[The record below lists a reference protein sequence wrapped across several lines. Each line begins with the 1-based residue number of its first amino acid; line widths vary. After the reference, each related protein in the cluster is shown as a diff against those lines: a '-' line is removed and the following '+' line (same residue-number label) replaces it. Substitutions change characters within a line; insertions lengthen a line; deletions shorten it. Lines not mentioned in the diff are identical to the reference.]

1 MHMGALRARPTW
13 ALLLVLGSPF
23 PAAGQILTLDQAV
36 ESALL
41 THPALA
47 GALARADGA
56 AETLEVARA
65 ARLPGALLSASVTRF
80 QDPMVVAPLHSFD
93 PTNPPSFDE
102 SLVQGRLGLQYT
114 LFDSG
119 ERSSRVD
126 GADAMAEA
134 ARYGAAATEME
145 ILEQVAAAYVRVLAT
160 RAVRQATTAQLD
172 AIEEEHSRALQQV
185 DAGTVP
191 ELEALRAAASLQDV
205 RAQAAAANARVG
217 LAERSLARLIGV
229 GPESV
234 VTRSLA
240 DVSAA
245 RSGPGDDR
253 VTNPVLARADR
264 AVQAAEARVQEQ
276 RASRLPQLTLAAAVL
291 DFGTTSGG
299 HVAEWQAGLQV
310 SWPVFT
316 GGAGSAAIRRAEAD
330 LRATRSDL
338 SATELQLA
346 GQTDAAATAVL
357 EADER
362 TLALE
367 TSVTQW
373 EEVTRIEALALE
385 AGVGVQSDLL
395 RAQAGLF
402 QARAGY
408 ARARYDAVI
417 ARVSLARAQGVLDRN
432 WLNNSLEIGR

>member
-1 MHMGALRARPTW
+1 MGNLQTHIW
-13 ALLLVLGSPF
+13 ALMLALSSPL
-23 PAAGQILTLDQAV
+23 PAVSQTLTLDQAV
-36 ESALL
+36 ESALR
-41 THPALA
+41 THPAIA

-56 AETLEVARA
+56 AETLRAARA
-65 ARLPGALLSASVTRF
+65 ARLPGASLNASLTQF

-102 SLVQGRLGLQYT
+102 SLVQGRFGLQYT

-119 ERSSRVD
+119 ERSSRIE
-126 GADAMAEA
+126 GADAMVDA

-145 ILEQVAAAYVRVLAT
+145 LLEQVAVAYVGVLAT
-160 RAVRQATTAQLD
+160 RAVREATVAQLE
-172 AIEEEHSRALQQV
+172 AIEEEHDRALQNV
-185 DAGTVP
+185 DAGAAP

-217 LAERSLARLIGV
+217 LAERSLARLMGGDPAALV
-229 GPESV
+229 SAP
-234 VTRSLA
+234 LA

-245 RSGPGDDR
+245 ASGIASERGR
-253 VTNPVLARADR
+253 VASPLVARADR
-264 AVQAAEARVQEQ
+264 VVQAAQARVKEQ
-276 RASRLPQLTLAAAVL
+276 QSARLPRLDLAAGVL

-299 HVAEWQAGLQV
+299 HVAEWQAGVQL

-316 GGAGSAAIRRAEAD
+316 GGARGATIRRAEAE
-330 LRATRSDL
+330 LRAARSDL
-338 SATELQLA
+338 AATELRLA

-357 EADER
+357 EADEL
-362 TLALE
+362 TLALNA
-367 TSVTQW
+367 SVTQW
-373 EEVTRIEALALE
+373 EEVSRIEALALE
-385 AGVGVQSDLL
+385 ARVGVQSDLL

-408 ARARYDAVI
+408 ARARYDAVL